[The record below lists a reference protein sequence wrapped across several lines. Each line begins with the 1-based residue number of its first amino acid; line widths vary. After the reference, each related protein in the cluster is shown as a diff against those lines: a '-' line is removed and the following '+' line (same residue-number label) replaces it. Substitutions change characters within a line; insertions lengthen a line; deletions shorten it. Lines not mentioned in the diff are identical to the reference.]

1 MLLSRARKLLL
12 RHEAVLKGVRRVP
25 YGKYT
30 IRKLFRV
37 PDRLTASARWLSR
50 ALLDAGAPRRGVTHC
65 YDIPKLLESAEE
77 VLLDYVCRPLQSNF
91 TGLDGVKFIRCVQGI
106 LSGPRNGEL
115 VMVLVEIKSGA
126 RLSVKGDI
134 AASCFS
140 LSKTFGSKL
149 WDSWK
154 PRMAQGFVVRA
165 TVPVSPDLTTC
176 KPSLSIDSAIVVD
189 MDSMK
194 KGYGTTMSTFA
205 VGAESL
211 FGTFVLRPHARS
223 APPIKRLL
231 RCRGHRGSSGDPGAG
246 GMGATNS

>member
-1 MLLSRARKLLL
+1 ML

-77 VLLDYVCRPLQSNF
+77 VLLDHVCRPLQSNF

-140 LSKTFGSKL
+140 LSKTFGSK
-149 WDSWK
+149 
-154 PRMAQGFVVRA
+154 AVGFSEAADGTRLCCSCYGSCIA
-165 TVPVSPDLTTC
+165 GLDDLQTVAFNRQRNCGRHGLYE
-176 KPSLSIDSAIVVD
+176 
-189 MDSMK
+189 

-223 APPIKRLL
+223 VPPIKRLL
-231 RCRGHRGSSGDPGAG
+231 RCRGHRGSSGDSGAG